1 MLQIYSNQ
9 TINPR
14 KMAKNSPKWAKLRLC
29 YVFGHTISSGFV
41 HFILIY
47 NISFGFSSKRAEL
60 SQTERNQACLNCSEV
75 QPVMHGLK
83 AQQAHSP
90 GQAKRH
96 PGLRIAIVLTPC
108 KGKSIQCWK

>member
-1 MLQIYSNQ
+1 
-9 TINPR
+9 
-14 KMAKNSPKWAKLRLC
+14 MAKNSPKWAKLRLC

-96 PGLRIAIVLTPC
+96 PGLRIPNNIHINALQGQKRNKYGTVIEQNLH
-108 KGKSIQCWK
+108 KD